1 MQETVFACNMNA
13 ISPEQRPAHQQ
24 LAEQLFRSKRAI
36 YEMSNG
42 YRFEFSAEWL
52 IPLAQFVSLERLCC
66 PFFDF
71 AIQVNANSDTL
82 SLQLMGTEGV
92 KAFIQAEFGELLN

>member
-24 LAEQLFRSKRAI
+24 LAEQLFTSKQAVH
-36 YEMSNG
+36 EMSNG

-52 IPLAQFVSLERLCC
+52 VMLAQFVSLERLCC

-71 AIQVNANSDTL
+71 AIQVDANSDTL
-82 SLQLMGTEGV
+82 SLQLTGTEGV
-92 KAFIQAEFGELLN
+92 KAFIRAEFGELLN